1 MDGETLYVIDN
12 HAVLTIPRLCE
23 LDSLPHVLNELTDL
37 VGAGQLCFPD
47 QIVHDCAKW
56 ATGETIHTWIKAV
69 SGHRRLK
76 KLPGKWQEEV
86 LGQCED
92 LCDYDD
98 DNEQSPVLVAA
109 MALMISNEH
118 PLVDVSVVTEDRSS
132 LPTRMCLNDACVALG
147 MTSMTARDF
156 LSTTKASRYLN

>member
-1 MDGETLYVIDN
+1 MDGETLYVIDD
-12 HAVLTIPRLCE
+12 HAVLMIPRLCE
-23 LDSLPHVLNELTDL
+23 VDSLPNVLDELTDMVRL
-37 VGAGQLCFPD
+37 GHLCFPD

-69 SGHRRLK
+69 SGHRQLK

-98 DNEQSPVLVAA
+98 ENEQSPVLVAA
-109 MALMISNEH
+109 MALMISREH
-118 PLVDVSVVTEDRSS
+118 PQVGISVVTEDRSS
-132 LPTRMCLNDACVALG
+132 LPTRMSLNDACLTLG
-147 MTSMTARDF
+147 VTSMTARDF
-156 LSTTKASRYLN
+156 LSATKASRYLN